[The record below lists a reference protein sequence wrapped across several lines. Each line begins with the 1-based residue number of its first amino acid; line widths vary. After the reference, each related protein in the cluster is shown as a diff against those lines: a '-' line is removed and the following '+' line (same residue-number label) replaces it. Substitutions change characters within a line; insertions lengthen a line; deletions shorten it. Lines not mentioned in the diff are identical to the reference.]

1 MARKF
6 SGVDTKPWKL
16 MQGNKAVK
24 VVNADTG
31 IREVATFKG
40 FKDAAKAAFKLGG
53 VPVRT

>member
-16 MQGNKAVK
+16 VKGNTVVTNDKGVK
-24 VVNADTG
+24 QDS
-31 IREVATFKG
+31 FKG
-40 FKDAAKAAFKLGG
+40 YKDAAQAAFKLGG